1 MSFID
6 SLNQLLF
13 PTRCF
18 GCAALGLSICS
29 NCRCDWHPHYYKT
42 HISQLN
48 VHSAVPYSSTASRI
62 ILASKENGLKGADNL
77 IINAIFHVLI
87 KADFVNHNIRLVPI
101 PSSPSARRR
110 RGRSFIV
117 DITKSVAQRS
127 GLPLSDSLE
136 LTRRVR
142 DQSGLDATARA
153 HNMQGAFALKRG
165 AYPRG
170 DLILIDDVVTT
181 GATLH
186 EAARALRSAGFNPI
200 AAVTACLAQPL
211 R

>member
-1 MSFID
+1 MLFID

-29 NCRCDWHPHYYKT
+29 SCRRDWHPGYYT
-42 HISQLN
+42 RHISQLS

-62 ILASKENGLKGADNL
+62 ILASKEDGLEGADNL
-77 IINAIFHVLI
+77 IISAIVHVLS
-87 KADFVNHNIRLVPI
+87 KADFDDHNIRLVPI

-110 RGRSFIV
+110 RGRNFIL
-117 DITKSVAQRS
+117 DIAGSVGQRS

-142 DQSGLDATARA
+142 DQSGLDATARSY
-153 HNMQGAFALKRG
+153 NMQGAFALKKG
-165 AYPRG
+165 TYPRG
-170 DLILIDDVVTT
+170 DLVLIDDVVTT

-186 EAARALRSAGFNPI
+186 EAGRALRSAGFNVI
-200 AAVTACLAQPL
+200 AAITACHAQPL